1 MALAPT
7 FAAPAV
13 QSAGN
18 AALAG
23 LPAGTGTAGSESQTE
38 AHTVADTEAD
48 TDTASAGLDG
58 ALHSQPEP
66 GSAAFLVFLHLF

>member
-23 LPAGTGTAGSESQTE
+23 LPAGTAGSESQTV
-38 AHTVADTEAD
+38 AHTVADTEVG
-48 TDTASAGLDG
+48 TDTASAALDG

-66 GSAAFLVFLHLF
+66 GSAAFQHLF